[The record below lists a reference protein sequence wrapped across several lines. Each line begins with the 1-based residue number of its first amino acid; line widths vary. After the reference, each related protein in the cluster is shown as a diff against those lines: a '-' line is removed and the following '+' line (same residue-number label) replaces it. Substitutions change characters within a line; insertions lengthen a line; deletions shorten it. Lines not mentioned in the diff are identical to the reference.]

1 MCRKLAY
8 SLCIAL
14 VLGLFV
20 ANRAAAVDPNLIGWW
35 KLDDG
40 SGTTAI
46 DSSGRG
52 NNGTLRNG
60 PVWVAGR
67 IGSALDFDGTNDYVD
82 CGNAAIFNI
91 TGQITLSLW
100 VNTDTVT
107 AGTHRSY
114 LLKGDTSYALK
125 QGSPG
130 NIEFFVYIG
139 GWQAVTFP
147 VDTSF
152 NGVWHHLAGTYDGS
166 QIKLYVDGVLRD
178 TKPYKGAI
186 ATNAAIVSI
195 GSDSGTRRYCD
206 GRIDDVR
213 IYNCALSMADI
224 KNLANPERASMP
236 IPATG
241 SIISQTEVTLQW
253 DAGYYAALHDVYFG
267 ENFADVNIATTYTTP
282 IYKGRQSQNFYPTT
296 GTMAVQ
302 LGKTYYW
309 RIDEVRADGTTIDK
323 GEVWSFSV
331 QPLTAY
337 NPSPDDGTKYV
348 DVDPNTYLSW
358 SAGAN
363 STKSKVFF
371 GTSPG
376 SLVLQTTITHTVG
389 VERYSYV
396 KTGLSNNQVYYWRV
410 DEVPSTGP
418 DVTGDVWSFRTV
430 PFTRITDPN
439 LVGWWKLDDGGGSIA
454 LDWSGRGN
462 DGTVIGNPNWVA
474 GHIEDG
480 NALDLDGFDDCVNC
494 GNPQDFNIPTQI
506 TLAAWVK
513 TDAAGGATQSY
524 VTKMVGGENSSY
536 TLRHIDTDNIEFLI
550 GTASATFPVS
560 SSFNGV
566 WHHLAGTYDGSALRL
581 YVDCSLQAT
590 TANVGT
596 IPTSA
601 YNVNIGRDSIGNR
614 FPYDGAID
622 DVRIYNRALTQAEL
636 ALIMRGNPL
645 LAWNPSPPNGAV
657 IDIEHPVPLSW
668 SAGENTAQHDV
679 YFGTDAAAVAGAK
692 ITTTGI
698 YRSRQTSTTY
708 NPPEALQWGQEYYWR
723 IDEYNKDATI
733 TEGRL
738 WSFTVADYLLVDDFE
753 DYNNF
758 SPDRIFQ
765 TWLDS
770 VGYSADQYFPVAY
783 NGNGTGAVVGHDIW
797 ATGTPYTS
805 IMETTIVHVG
815 GKQSM
820 PMDYNNTKS
829 PYYSETTRIFAASQD
844 WTRLGVKA
852 LSLWFRGI
860 PASVGSLKYDQA
872 TDTYIM
878 TGSGADIW
886 GTADQFHFAYKTLT
900 GDGSIIARIDSITN
914 TNSWAKAGVMI
925 RETLDPGSPSIDAVI
940 SADNRVAM
948 QWRETQGADMGSPD
962 SSTHTIANSFTL
974 PHWMKLTR
982 SGFVF
987 RVQHSADGITWQDI
1001 VPETAGDPLSMSI
1014 SMGTTVYIGLVVT
1027 AHNASATCEAKISNV
1042 SITTPSGSSYSP
1054 TGPFTVSQDIGI
1066 ASNDPAPL
1074 YVTLEEDTGGKK
1086 TVNNTNDPNAVL
1098 QNTWQEWN
1106 IALSEFTS
1114 VKLDRIK
1121 KMTIGVGNKTPGGTG
1136 SLYFDDIRLY
1146 RPRCVPSK
1154 AKPGADVT
1162 GDCVVNYSDLDAMI
1176 AQWLSTTTGLSV
1188 DLNTDNR
1195 VDLKDFAVLTASWLE
1210 EKLWP

>member
-1 MCRKLAY
+1 MCRRFIY
-8 SLCIAL
+8 SICLVL
-14 VLGLFV
+14 VLGWV
-20 ANRAAAVDPNLIGWW
+20 VSSRARAADPNLVGWW

-40 SGTTAI
+40 FGTTAI

-52 NNGTLRNG
+52 NNGTLSNG

-67 IGSALDFDGTNDYVD
+67 IGGALDFDGTNDYVD

-100 VNTDTVT
+100 VNTDTVA

-213 IYNCALSMADI
+213 IYNRALSMADI
-224 KNLANPERASMP
+224 MKLANPERASMP

-253 DAGYYAALHDVYFG
+253 DAGYDAALLDVYFG
-267 ENFADVNIATTYTTP
+267 ENFADVNIATTYTTA
-282 IYKGRQSQNFYPTT
+282 IYKGRQSQDYYPTT
-296 GTMAVQ
+296 GTMPVQ
-302 LGKTYYW
+302 LGKIYYW
-309 RIDEVRADGTTIDK
+309 RIDEVNDLHPAKLWK
-323 GEVWSFSV
+323 GDVWSFSV

-337 NPSPDDGTKYV
+337 NPSPLDEAKYV
-348 DVDPNTYLSW
+348 DPNAELSW
-358 SAGAN
+358 RAGAKA
-363 STKSKVFF
+363 KSHDVYF
-371 GTSPG
+371 GTTNPPPFKG
-376 SLVLQTTITHTVG
+376 NQTATTYAVPPL
-389 VERYSYV
+389 EYEM
-396 KTGLSNNQVYYWRV
+396 LYYWRI
-410 DEVPSTGP
+410 DEVNAPN
-418 DVTGDVWSFRTV
+418 VWKGDVWSFTTI
-430 PFTRITDPN
+430 PEIALTDPN
-439 LVGWWKLDDGGGSIA
+439 LVGWWKLDDGGGSVA

-462 DGTVIGNPNWVA
+462 HGTIIGDPEWVVGRVDG
-474 GHIEDG
+474 
-480 NALDLDGFDDCVNC
+480 ALDFDGLDDCINC
-494 GNPQDFNIPTQI
+494 GNPASLDITSQI
-506 TLAAWVK
+506 TLSAWVK
-513 TDAAGGATQSY
+513 TDAAGNGANQSY
-524 VTKMVGGENSSY
+524 VTKMVAGENSSY
-536 TLRHIDTDNIEFLI
+536 TLRHINTNNIQFLI
-550 GTASATFPVS
+550 GTAGVLYPVDNW
-560 SSFNGV
+560 FNGL
-566 WHHLAGTYDGSALRL
+566 WHHLAGTYDGSQLKLYIDGALR
-581 YVDCSLQAT
+581 AT
-590 TANVGT
+590 MANAGDIPVG
-596 IPTSA
+596 A

-645 LAWNPSPPNGAV
+645 LAWDPSPPNGAA

-679 YFGTDAAAVAGAK
+679 YFGTDAAVVAGAK

-698 YRSRQTSTTY
+698 YRGRQTSTIY

-733 TEGRL
+733 TEGRV

-765 TWLDS
+765 TWLDG

-797 ATGTPYTS
+797 ATGTPYTNM
-805 IMETTIVHVG
+805 METTIVHVG

-820 PMDYNNTKS
+820 PMDYNDTKS
-829 PYYSETTRIFAASQD
+829 PYCSETTRIFAASQD
-844 WTRLGVKA
+844 WTRLGVEA

-914 TNSWAKAGVMI
+914 TDSWAKAGVMI
-925 RETLDPGSPSIDAVI
+925 RETFDPGSPSIDAVI

-948 QWRETQGADMGSPD
+948 QWRETQGADMDSPD

-974 PHWMKLTR
+974 PHWVKLTR
-982 SGFVF
+982 IGFVF

-1014 SMGTTVYIGLVVT
+1014 SMGTTVYVGLVVT
-1027 AHNASATCEAKISNV
+1027 AHNASATCVAKISNV
-1042 SITTPSGSSYSP
+1042 SITTPSDSSYSP

-1074 YVTLEEDTGGKK
+1074 YVTLEDDTGGKK

-1154 AKPGADVT
+1154 AKPAADVT
-1162 GDCVVNYSDLDAMI
+1162 GDCVVSYSDLDAMI
-1176 AQWLSTTTGLSV
+1176 AQWLSTTTGLNV
-1188 DLNTDNR
+1188 DWNTDNR
-1195 VDLKDFAVLTASWLE
+1195 VDLKDFAVLAASWLE